1 MSIATPNPAAT
12 TTVTRDIGRLQ
23 EAVPGAI
30 VAAEPSGLVI
40 APDRLVEV
48 GAFLR
53 DDPALLYDYLSM
65 VTSVDYPDR
74 FELVY
79 YLYSMV
85 RHAGP
90 LVLKV
95 HADKSDPVVP
105 SLVAVWAGADLQ
117 EREVYDMMGVR
128 FSGHPNLKRLLMWDG
143 FAGFPLRKDYREP
156 FFEEPAKP
164 FASRWPEGK
173 YVRAEE
179 RAPYRDNVQYPAGFD
194 PQSYTPPPDIPSVP
208 SSEIE
213 GLKTQPLVVNL
224 GPQHPSTHGVFR
236 MRAVLD
242 GERVLALEPI
252 IGYMHRNH
260 EKIGERT
267 PYMGIIP
274 YTDRLDYITSMTN
287 NLAYVLTVEKLLGLK
302 PPERAEYIRVIMSEL
317 TRLVNHFVLIGF
329 LFNDLGTFFTPA
341 LYGLEERELILDL
354 FEMASG
360 SRMMCNYMRFG
371 GVAHDLPDGFVERT
385 KELVQ
390 NRLPKVLDQFDAY
403 LTSNEIFKM
412 RGIGV
417 GVLPP
422 AAAINY
428 SVTGPMLRA
437 SGVKYDIRRAEPYSI
452 YDRFDFDI
460 PVGANG
466 DVYDRYLVRLAEM
479 RQSGRI
485 LEQALAQI
493 PAGEIQAGKKA
504 WSVRPPKGAA
514 YARIEG
520 PKGELGFYVVSD
532 GSPTPY
538 RYHIRPPSL
547 VNLTPLG
554 EMCKGYKVADT
565 VVIFGSIDITL
576 GEVDR

>member
-1 MSIATPNPAAT
+1 
-12 TTVTRDIGRLQ
+12 LQ

-30 VAAEPSGLVI
+30 VAAESSGLVI

-48 GAFLR
+48 GTFLR

-90 LVLKV
+90 IVLKV
-95 HADKSDPVVP
+95 QADKADPVVP
-105 SLVAVWAGADLQ
+105 SLVSVWAGADLQ
-117 EREVYDMMGVR
+117 EREVYDMMGIR
-128 FSGHPNLKRLLMWDG
+128 FSGHPNLTRLLMWDG
-143 FAGFPLRKDYREP
+143 FVGFPLRKDYREP

-164 FASRWPEGK
+164 FASRWPEGR

-179 RAPYRDNVQYPAGFD
+179 RVPYHDNVQYPAGFD
-194 PQSYTPPPDIPSVP
+194 PQSYTPPPDVP
-208 SSEIE
+208 IVPTSEIE

-371 GVAHDLPDGFVERT
+371 GVAHDLPDGFIERAR
-385 KELVQ
+385 ELVQ
-390 NRLPKVLDQFDAY
+390 DRLPKILDQFEIY
-403 LTSNEIFKM
+403 LNSNEIFKM
-412 RGIGV
+412 RSIGV
-417 GVLPP
+417 GVLTP

-460 PVGANG
+460 PVGTNG
-466 DVYDRYLVRLAEM
+466 DVYDRYVVRLAEM

-504 WSVRPPKGAA
+504 WLVRPPKGEA

-532 GSPTPY
+532 GSATPY

>member
-30 VAAEPSGLVI
+30 VSAEPSGLVI

-48 GAFLR
+48 GSFLR

-74 FELVY
+74 FEVVY

-90 LVLKV
+90 IVLKV
-95 HADKSDPVVP
+95 QADKADPLVP
-105 SLVAVWAGADLQ
+105 SLVPVWAGADLQ
-117 EREVYDMMGVR
+117 EREVYDMMGIR

-164 FASRWPEGK
+164 FASRWPEGN

-179 RAPYRDNVQYPAGFD
+179 RVPYHDNVQYPAGFD
-194 PQSYTPPPDIPSVP
+194 PQSYTPPPDVPAVP
-208 SSEIE
+208 SSAIE

-287 NLAYVLTVEKLLGLK
+287 NLAYVLTVEKLLGIK

-371 GVAHDLPDGFVERT
+371 GVAHDLPDGFIERAR
-385 KELVQ
+385 ELAQ
-390 NRLPKVLDQFDAY
+390 DRLPKILDQFEAY
-403 LTSNEIFKM
+403 LNSNEIFQM

-466 DVYDRYLVRLAEM
+466 DVYDRYVVRLAEM

-493 PAGEIQAGKKA
+493 PPGEIQAGKKA
-504 WSVRPPKGAA
+504 WLVRPPKGEA

-547 VNLTPLG
+547 VNLTPLS
-554 EMCKGYKVADT
+554 EMCKGHKVADT
-565 VVIFGSIDITL
+565 VVIFGSVDITL

>member
-30 VAAEPSGLVI
+30 VSAEPSGLVI

-48 GAFLR
+48 GTFLR
-53 DDPALLYDYLSM
+53 DDPALVYDYLSM

-74 FELVY
+74 FEVVY
-79 YLYSMV
+79 YVYSMV

-90 LVLKV
+90 IVLKV
-95 HADKSDPVVP
+95 PADKADPLVP
-105 SLVAVWAGADLQ
+105 SLVPVWAGADLQ
-117 EREVYDMMGVR
+117 EREVYDMMGIR

-156 FFEEPAKP
+156 FFEEATKP
-164 FASRWPEGK
+164 FASRWPEGR

-179 RAPYRDNVQYPAGFD
+179 RAPDPDNVQYPAGFD
-194 PQSYTPPPDIPSVP
+194 PQSYTPPPDVPIVP
-208 SSEIE
+208 SSEME
-213 GLKTQPLVVNL
+213 GLQTQPLVVNL

-287 NLAYVLTVEKLLGLK
+287 NLAYVLTVEKLLGIK

-371 GVAHDLPDGFVERT
+371 GVAQDLPDGFIERAR
-385 KELVQ
+385 ELVQ
-390 NRLPKVLDQFDAY
+390 DRLPKILDQFEVY
-403 LTSNEIFKM
+403 LNSNEIFQM
-412 RGIGV
+412 RCIGV
-417 GVLPP
+417 GVLTP

-460 PVGANG
+460 PVGTNG
-466 DVYDRYLVRLAEM
+466 DVYDRYVVRLAEM

-504 WSVRPPKGAA
+504 WSVRPPKGEA

-554 EMCKGYKVADT
+554 EMCRGYKVADT
-565 VVIFGSIDITL
+565 VVIFGSVDITL

>member
-1 MSIATPNPAAT
+1 MSISTPNPAAT

-30 VAAEPSGLVI
+30 VSAEPSGLVI

-48 GAFLR
+48 GTFLR

-74 FELVY
+74 FEVVY

-90 LVLKV
+90 IVLKV
-95 HADKSDPVVP
+95 QADKADPVVP
-105 SLVAVWAGADLQ
+105 SLVSVWAGADLQ
-117 EREVYDMMGVR
+117 EREVYDMMGIR

-164 FASRWPEGK
+164 FASRWPEGR

-179 RAPYRDNVQYPAGFD
+179 RVPYHDNVQYPAGFD
-194 PQSYTPPPDIPSVP
+194 PQSYTPPPDVP
-208 SSEIE
+208 IVPTSEME
-213 GLKTQPLVVNL
+213 GLKTQPLVVNM

-302 PPERAEYIRVIMSEL
+302 PPERAEYIRVIMAEL
-317 TRLVNHFVLIGF
+317 TRLVNHFMLIGF

-371 GVAHDLPDGFVERT
+371 GVAHDLPDGFIERT
-385 KELVQ
+385 RELVQ
-390 NRLPKVLDQFDAY
+390 DRLPKVLDQFEAY
-403 LTSNEIFKM
+403 LTSNDIFKM
-412 RGIGV
+412 RGINV

-460 PVGANG
+460 PVGTNG

-493 PAGEIQAGKKA
+493 PPGEIQAGKKA
-504 WSVRPPKGAA
+504 WSVRPPKGEA

-532 GSPTPY
+532 GSATPY

-547 VNLTPLG
+547 INLTPLS
-554 EMCKGYKVADT
+554 EMCKGYKVADA
-565 VVIFGSIDITL
+565 VVILGSIDITL

>member
-1 MSIATPNPAAT
+1 MSIATPNPTAT
-12 TTVTRDIGRLQ
+12 TTVTKDISRVQ

-30 VAAEPSGLVI
+30 MSAEPSGLVI

-48 GAFLR
+48 GTFLR

-74 FELVY
+74 FEVVY
-79 YLYSMV
+79 YVYSMV

-90 LVLKV
+90 IVLKV
-95 HADKSDPVVP
+95 QADKSDPVVL
-105 SLVAVWAGADLQ
+105 SLVPVWAGADLQ

-164 FASRWPEGK
+164 FASRWPEGQ

-179 RAPYRDNVQYPAGFD
+179 RVPYHDNVQYPAGFD
-194 PQSYTPPPDIPSVP
+194 PQSYTPPPDVPVMP
-208 SSEIE
+208 SSAIE

-287 NLAYVLTVEKLLGLK
+287 NLAYVLTVEKLLGIK

-371 GVAHDLPDGFVERT
+371 GVAHDLPDGFIERAR
-385 KELVQ
+385 ELAQ
-390 NRLPKVLDQFDAY
+390 DRLPKILDQFEAY
-403 LTSNEIFKM
+403 LNSNEIFQM

-466 DVYDRYLVRLAEM
+466 DVYDRYVVRLAEM

-493 PAGEIQAGKKA
+493 PPGEIQAGKKA
-504 WSVRPPKGAA
+504 WLVRPPKGEA

-547 VNLTPLG
+547 VNLTPLS
-554 EMCKGYKVADT
+554 EMCKGHKVADT
-565 VVIFGSIDITL
+565 VVIFGSVDITL

>member
-12 TTVTRDIGRLQ
+12 TTVTKDIGRLQ

-95 HADKSDPVVP
+95 QADKADPVVP

-128 FSGHPNLKRLLMWDG
+128 FSGHPNLTRLLMWDG

-179 RAPYRDNVQYPAGFD
+179 RVPYHDNVQYPAGFD
-194 PQSYTPPPDIPSVP
+194 PQSYTPPPDVP
-208 SSEIE
+208 IVPTSEIE

-371 GVAHDLPDGFVERT
+371 GVAHDLPEGFVERT
-385 KELVQ
+385 RELVQ
-390 NRLPKVLDQFDAY
+390 DRLPKILDQFEVY
-403 LTSNEIFKM
+403 LNSNEIFQM
-412 RGIGV
+412 RSIGV
-417 GVLPP
+417 GVLSP

-466 DVYDRYLVRLAEM
+466 DVYDRYVVRLAEM

-504 WSVRPPKGAA
+504 WSVRPPKGEA

>member
-48 GAFLR
+48 GTFLR

-90 LVLKV
+90 IVLKV
-95 HADKSDPVVP
+95 QADKADPVVP

-117 EREVYDMMGVR
+117 EREVYDMMGIR
-128 FSGHPNLKRLLMWDG
+128 FSGHPNLTRLLMWDG
-143 FAGFPLRKDYREP
+143 FVGFPLRKDYREP

-179 RAPYRDNVQYPAGFD
+179 RVPYHDNVQYPAGFD
-194 PQSYTPPPDIPSVP
+194 AQSYTPPPDIPSVP
-208 SSEIE
+208 TSEME

-354 FEMASG
+354 FEMAAG

-371 GVAHDLPDGFVERT
+371 GVAHDLPDGFVERAR
-385 KELVQ
+385 ELVQ
-390 NRLPKVLDQFDAY
+390 DRLPKILDQFEVY
-403 LTSNEIFKM
+403 LNSNEIFKM
-412 RGIGV
+412 RSIGV
-417 GVLPP
+417 GVLTP

-460 PVGANG
+460 PVGTNG
-466 DVYDRYLVRLAEM
+466 DVYDRYVVRLAEM

-504 WSVRPPKGAA
+504 WLVRPPKGEA

-520 PKGELGFYVVSD
+520 PKGELGFYLVSD